1 MTNESNSKSCCGSKC
16 GTACAYTVAI
26 IGSFLI
32 ILGLTRTM
40 KRFTKP
46 EPLGV
51 KRAEERAT
59 ARRELDAANK
69 EAVRTYGWV
78 DQSKGIVR
86 LPVERAMEL
95 TIQLG
100 KDPTAARANLL
111 SRINE
116 ATKPVSFE

>member
-1 MTNESNSKSCCGSKC
+1 MTNESNPKSCCSAKC
-16 GTACAYTVAI
+16 GSACAYTAAI

-32 ILGLTRTM
+32 IFWLTQSM
-40 KRFTKP
+40 KRFTRP

-100 KDPTAARANLL
+100 KDPAAARANLL